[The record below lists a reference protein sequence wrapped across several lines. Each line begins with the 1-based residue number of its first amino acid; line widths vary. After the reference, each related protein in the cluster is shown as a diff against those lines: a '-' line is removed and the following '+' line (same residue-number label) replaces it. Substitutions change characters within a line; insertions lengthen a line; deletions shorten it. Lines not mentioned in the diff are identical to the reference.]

1 MSEVLEKIATFNQP
15 ACMIITLAL
24 ACLLLENVSQMSNV
38 DHGPLVYLRILFE
51 SLE

>member
-24 ACLLLENVSQMSNV
+24 ACLLLGNVSQMSNV
-38 DHGPLVYLRILFE
+38 DHGPLVFLRILFE